1 MVFNTTFK
9 NISWSVL
16 LVEKTGLPEENH
28 QPVPSQVTDKLH
40 HIRLHRVHLAMNEAR
55 TRNLSGDRHLLHS

>member
-1 MVFNTTFK
+1 MYIVAASFIGREN
-9 NISWSVL
+9 
-16 LVEKTGLPEENH
+16 GLPGENH

-55 TRNLSGDRHLLHS
+55 TRNLSGDKH